1 MIQLGAKDNAYT
13 TLTLADL
20 SKARSVLEDAIK
32 KRNEAYD
39 VEIKRQ
45 LYNDKICKQFADL
58 ADPFVKN
65 ISEAKDRI
73 TRSTDE
79 LEKQLTFVQQKIAAV
94 PQDSAQLKPINDVF
108 AQIEA
113 AGVTNNKYTT
123 LTAKDVEVQWEQYQA
138 FLKKKEQMLQEEI
151 EHHKLRGVTQE
162 QFQEIETNFK
172 QFDSDQSG
180 YIDKKELKALL
191 YSLGEEKNRGEVD
204 QIMKKYGSSDV
215 NGIKYAAFRDF
226 MIDLL
231 GVSDTKDDILHSF
244 KLINKGEEVAKVE
257 KMEIVMETADIEY
270 IKKTGKSGAAGI
282 DYKAWTEA
290 VFSR

>member
-1 MIQLGAKDNAYT
+1 
-13 TLTLADL
+13 
-20 SKARSVLEDAIK
+20 
-32 KRNEAYD
+32 
-39 VEIKRQ
+39 
-45 LYNDKICKQFADL
+45 
-58 ADPFVKN
+58 
-65 ISEAKDRI
+65 
-73 TRSTDE
+73 
-79 LEKQLTFVQQKIAAV
+79 
-94 PQDSAQLKPINDVF
+94 
-108 AQIEA
+108 
-113 AGVTNNKYTT
+113 
-123 LTAKDVEVQWEQYQA
+123 
-138 FLKKKEQMLQEEI
+138 
-151 EHHKLRGVTQE
+151 
-162 QFQEIETNFK
+162 
-172 QFDSDQSG
+172 
-180 YIDKKELKALL
+180 
-191 YSLGEEKNRGEVD
+191 VD